1 MECFIFREHLY
12 FVNIHIKL
20 IFDGKTLRVADV
32 FMSLQVIYFE
42 LTRRGDLESIQ
53 TESRSTTFNL
63 DIKLKVIVKIQNIA
77 YFKQQLICLYTASV
91 ILKNFNTHF

>member
-20 IFDGKTLRVADV
+20 IFYGKTLRVADE
-32 FMSLQVIYFE
+32 FMSWQVIYFA
-42 LTRRGDLESIQ
+42 LTRRGDLESVQ
-53 TESRSTTFNL
+53 TESRSTTFKL

-77 YFKQQLICLYTASV
+77 NFKQQLICLYTASF
-91 ILKNFNTHF
+91 ILKNFDTHF